1 MMKVRALHN
10 DDIRPIDHN
19 SNDCHYGLTAV
30 PVEWPDNLTRSQEM
44 ARAYWEDDAA
54 VFKYMGRYVI
64 TDDSGALTEWGDG
77 SEDKPFG
84 APLAVLDT
92 EEDVRDWL
100 DDTYR
105 EAREDGI
112 ILPFPD
118 DEEDE
123 EEE

>member
-1 MMKVRALHN
+1 MMNVRIMRTG
-10 DDIRPIDHN
+10 DIRPIDHN
-19 SNDCHYGLTAV
+19 SNDCHYGMTAV
-30 PVEWPDNLTRSQEM
+30 PVEWPDNLTSSRKM
-44 ARAYWEDDAA
+44 ALAYWEDDAA

-64 TDDSGALTEWGDG
+64 TDDSGALTAWGNG
-77 SEDKPFG
+77 SEDNPFEE
-84 APLAVLDT
+84 PLAVLDT

>member
-1 MMKVRALHN
+1 M
-10 DDIRPIDHN
+10 
-19 SNDCHYGLTAV
+19 
-30 PVEWPDNLTRSQEM
+30 
-44 ARAYWEDDAA
+44 
-54 VFKYMGRYVI
+54 
-64 TDDSGALTEWGDG
+64 
-77 SEDKPFG
+77 PFG

-100 DDTYR
+100 DETYR

>member
-1 MMKVRALHN
+1 MNVRIMRT

-19 SNDCHYGLTAV
+19 SND
-30 PVEWPDNLTRSQEM
+30 
-44 ARAYWEDDAA
+44 
-54 VFKYMGRYVI
+54 
-64 TDDSGALTEWGDG
+64 SGALTAWGDG
-77 SEDKPFG
+77 SEDMPFEE
-84 APLAVLDT
+84 PLAVLDT

>member
-1 MMKVRALHN
+1 MMKVRTLHN
-10 DDIRPIDHN
+10 DDIRPIDRN
-19 SNDCHYGLTAV
+19 SNDSAYGMTAV
-30 PVEWPDNLTRSQEM
+30 PVEWPDDLTRSQEM
-44 ARAYWEDDAA
+44 ARAYWEDEAA

-64 TDDSGALTEWGDG
+64 TDDSGYLTEWGDG
-77 SEDKPFG
+77 TEGKPFG
-84 APLAVLDT
+84 GPMAVLDT

-112 ILPFPD
+112 TLPFPD